1 MGKIAI
7 DLVAAD
13 AIVDTYRTTSA
24 ALDHVRRTLAT
35 PWRDAVAQLGD
46 RYGSVPDTLR
56 LLGESTDAG
65 ARDLEWRVHYI
76 RARYGDPA
84 AHRMSVVELPRRLPE
99 LQVAGTAELIGLLRT
114 GEDPK
119 AIREAL
125 DELLV
130 RAAGETGVAVAMVRR
145 LTAADVDR
153 LLTHPDLIGDADDFV
168 VPLQLLIAWSQTAQP
183 MEAAHLLD
191 GDEPIDVLRIALL
204 LRSGAYGVATVA
216 DALARIDGLMSDPTF
231 VWRYATLPTAL
242 ADGDATAR
250 GWLLTVENPAFAVV
264 DSIEDPADAFALLQ
278 MPGLVELLGN
288 LTPNLASGQA
298 SADELAEANRVL
310 GKILDLA
317 VRHLD
322 AMFDRAASGDP
333 AAVAAFE
340 KALAESYDI
349 LLALRDH
356 APKARV
362 GGDPVR
368 DAAARLTAWHF
379 RELAKGGWPLGESA
393 GEFARW
399 LSVSDEALALLVVGT
414 SAFLASILPTLV
426 ARFEADPGEIEVAA
440 AVPLDE
446 LRTVLSF
453 LTFALSESGAAPE
466 AVSAWRTLL
475 DLIWSAIMTIAP
487 GKVIPGTGDAI
498 TILRALFRRLASSGY
513 SKLGAA
519 GGLVGG
525 GGARDID
532 SIADVLGELFFT
544 LDGFE
549 GSNDI
554 EDVRP
559 LQIALF
565 GLLLGYR
572 PESVDSVPGLADF
585 VVDGNLVPPPIDDPE
600 YARFLQ
606 VFAEATTSESDLARH
621 YIRVWDLITEW
632 ATKGVQSVEISSNQ
646 QQKAENHE

>member
-99 LQVAGTAELIGLLRT
+99 LQVVGTAELIGLLRT

-322 AMFDRAASGDP
+322 AC
-333 AAVAAFE
+333 
-340 KALAESYDI
+340 
-349 LLALRDH
+349 LLYTS
-356 APKARV
+356 PS
-362 GGDPVR
+362 PR
-368 DAAARLTAWHF
+368 DATLT
-379 RELAKGGWPLGESA
+379 RMPSSA
-393 GEFARW
+393 
-399 LSVSDEALALLVVGT
+399 
-414 SAFLASILPTLV
+414 
-426 ARFEADPGEIEVAA
+426 
-440 AVPLDE
+440 
-446 LRTVLSF
+446 
-453 LTFALSESGAAPE
+453 
-466 AVSAWRTLL
+466 
-475 DLIWSAIMTIAP
+475 
-487 GKVIPGTGDAI
+487 
-498 TILRALFRRLASSGY
+498 
-513 SKLGAA
+513 
-519 GGLVGG
+519 
-525 GGARDID
+525 
-532 SIADVLGELFFT
+532 
-544 LDGFE
+544 
-549 GSNDI
+549 
-554 EDVRP
+554 
-559 LQIALF
+559 
-565 GLLLGYR
+565 
-572 PESVDSVPGLADF
+572 
-585 VVDGNLVPPPIDDPE
+585 
-600 YARFLQ
+600 
-606 VFAEATTSESDLARH
+606 
-621 YIRVWDLITEW
+621 
-632 ATKGVQSVEISSNQ
+632 
-646 QQKAENHE
+646 